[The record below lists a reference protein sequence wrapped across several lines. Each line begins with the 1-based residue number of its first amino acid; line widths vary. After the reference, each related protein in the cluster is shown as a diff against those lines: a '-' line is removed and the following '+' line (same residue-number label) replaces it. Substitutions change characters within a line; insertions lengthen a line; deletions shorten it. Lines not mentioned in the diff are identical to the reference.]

1 MGFSSEWFVKLAKNN
16 FDTYIKPTYNS
27 VAFNYLEIGTFEGAS
42 LSYMFNNV
50 MLNPSSKATVI
61 DPFDSFINGCQNQLQ
76 IFKSNLQPYL
86 DRITI
91 IEGYSQNELNK
102 LIPNSFDLIYVDG
115 DHTSQAVF
123 TDAMLSFPLL
133 KSGGIMIFDD
143 YLWMYDADHTTE
155 NIHSPRLHHLNHPY
169 TGINAFLLYNREYLE
184 VLVSNWQMIIKK
196 L

>member
-1 MGFSSEWFVKLAKNN
+1 MVFSSNWFDNLAKNN
-16 FDTYIKPTYNS
+16 FDTYIKPIYSST
-27 VAFNYLEIGTFEGAS
+27 AFNYLEIGTFEGAS

-50 MLNPSSKATVI
+50 MLNKLSKATVI
-61 DPFDSFINGCQNQLQ
+61 DPFDNFNGSQNQLQ

-143 YLWMYDADHTTE
+143 YLWMHDGPHTNE
-155 NIHSPRLHHLNHPY
+155 NIHSPHLHHLNNPY
-169 TGINAFLLYNREYLE
+169 TGINAFLLYNRKYLE